1 MSWFLSQLHE
11 LTFLSMVLRFLTA
24 TLAGAVIGYSR
35 GKAQHAAG
43 LRTHILV
50 CIGAAGAMIVGE
62 YLVSVKG
69 FDTDA
74 ARIPAQVISG
84 IGFLGAG
91 SIIVTGRS
99 HVTGLT
105 TAAGLWASAC
115 MGLAAGAGYFSCVL
129 VMCVLILLVLE
140 ILYKVDKHYVSQSR
154 QMFLYLEMQRGTRMG
169 TVLSLLNEHHVRVYA
184 FDRLGTDT
192 EECLGYRLNVE
203 IEDRDLH
210 RSDLI
215 TMMSGIDG
223 VWYGSEM

>member
-140 ILYKVDKHYVSQSR
+140 ILYQVDKH
-154 QMFLYLEMQRGTRMG
+154 
-169 TVLSLLNEHHVRVYA
+169 
-184 FDRLGTDT
+184 
-192 EECLGYRLNVE
+192 
-203 IEDRDLH
+203 
-210 RSDLI
+210 
-215 TMMSGIDG
+215 
-223 VWYGSEM
+223 

>member
-169 TVLSLLNEHHVRVYA
+169 TVLSLLNENHVRVYA

-223 VWYGSEM
+223 VLYVSEM

>member
-203 IEDRDLH
+203 IEDRNLH

-215 TMMSGIDG
+215 AMISGIDG
-223 VWYGSEM
+223 VLYVSEM

>member
-50 CIGAAGAMIVGE
+50 CIGAAGALSVGE

-223 VWYGSEM
+223 VLYVSEM

>member
-215 TMMSGIDG
+215 TMMSGVDG
-223 VWYGSEM
+223 VLYVSEM

>member
-91 SIIVTGRS
+91 SIIGRS

-223 VWYGSEM
+223 VLYVSEM

>member
-154 QMFLYLEMQRGTRMG
+154 QMFLYLELQRGTRMG

-223 VWYGSEM
+223 VLYVSEM

>member
-192 EECLGYRLNVE
+192 
-203 IEDRDLH
+203 
-210 RSDLI
+210 
-215 TMMSGIDG
+215 
-223 VWYGSEM
+223 

>member
-115 MGLAAGAGYFSCVL
+115 MGLAAGAGYFGCVL
-129 VMCVLILLVLE
+129 VMCVLILLGLE
-140 ILYKVDKHYVSQSR
+140 MLYKVDNHYVSQSR

-215 TMMSGIDG
+215 TMMSGIYG
-223 VWYGSEM
+223 VLYVSEM

>member
-74 ARIPAQVISG
+74 QAAA
-84 IGFLGAG
+84 FLKELVKKGEVKTP
-91 SIIVTGRS
+91 IEPFI
-99 HVTGLT
+99 
-105 TAAGLWASAC
+105 
-115 MGLAAGAGYFSCVL
+115 LA
-129 VMCVLILLVLE
+129 MP
-140 ILYKVDKHYVSQSR
+140 
-154 QMFLYLEMQRGTRMG
+154 
-169 TVLSLLNEHHVRVYA
+169 
-184 FDRLGTDT
+184 
-192 EECLGYRLNVE
+192 
-203 IEDRDLH
+203 
-210 RSDLI
+210 
-215 TMMSGIDG
+215 
-223 VWYGSEM
+223 

>member
-1 MSWFLSQLHE
+1 MSWFLSQLHA

-184 FDRLGTDT
+184 FDRLDTDT

-223 VWYGSEM
+223 VLYVSEM

>member
-223 VWYGSEM
+223 VLYVSEL

>member
-223 VWYGSEM
+223 VPYVSEM

>member
-154 QMFLYLEMQRGTRMG
+154 QMFMYLEMQRGTRMG

-223 VWYGSEM
+223 VLYVSEM

>member
-1 MSWFLSQLHE
+1 M
-11 LTFLSMVLRFLTA
+11 
-24 TLAGAVIGYSR
+24 
-35 GKAQHAAG
+35 
-43 LRTHILV
+43 
-50 CIGAAGAMIVGE
+50 
-62 YLVSVKG
+62 SVKG

-223 VWYGSEM
+223 VLYVSEM

>member
-11 LTFLSMVLRFLTA
+11 LTFLSMVLRFLAA

-62 YLVSVKG
+62 YLVRVKG

-223 VWYGSEM
+223 VLYVSEM